1 MGSLNK
7 VQLIGN
13 MCQDPEVRYTKSGQ
27 AVASFSLATS
37 ERWTGKD
44 GNKEEKTEFHR
55 IVIWGKLAE
64 IVEKYLSKGKQIYVE
79 GKNQTREWE
88 DKEGNKRQTTE
99 IVCHVMTMLGKAG
112 GGSGSQPSNA
122 EQNQGSDSQ
131 SSSGA
136 SGGSDEFEQD
146 DIPF

>member
-13 MCQDPEVRYTKSGQ
+13 VCQDPEVRHTKSGQ
-27 AVASFSLATS
+27 AVTSFSLATS

-64 IVEKYLSKGKQIYVE
+64 ISGEYLSKGKQIYVE
-79 GKNQTREWE
+79 GKNQTREWD
-88 DKEGNKRQTTE
+88 DKDGNKRQTTE
-99 IVCHVMTMLGKAG
+99 VVCHIMTMLGQA
-112 GGSGSQPSNA
+112 GGSGAGQA
-122 EQNQGSDSQ
+122 
-131 SSSGA
+131 SSSNSGPPA
-136 SGGSDEFEQD
+136 SSEAPSSSGGSDEFEED